1 MAISFPKNNKTSI
14 LIVMNIVHYII
25 GIPPYR
31 HGGAPAYAIDLLKQQ
46 SLCKDIHT
54 SILLPGDISCFNH
67 GSRIKTSK
75 YKIGNIRC
83 YKIINPTVSPLM
95 YGLKKAEY
103 ILADQR
109 KFSRK
114 SLEKYY
120 EDVRPDII
128 HVHTLMGLPKDFLS
142 FMKAKGVKLVITSH
156 DYYGLCPKVNL
167 VDCNGQ
173 ICQDSSGCLCAE
185 CNQFAK
191 PKWLLRGLNST
202 FFLKVKKYL
211 PRSAAKYRNQSNSSH
226 ELVRFSNDADSQFVY
241 LKNYYIDM
249 FSMFDAF
256 HFNSNISK
264 MVYEKSISLPYHE
277 VIPITTGAIN
287 DRRKKKKFGKIVRM
301 AFIAGLGNAK
311 GFPMLKEI
319 LMKFAQNGFS
329 DWCLEVWGGES
340 TGTDEQLNNI
350 EFKGRFSQ
358 SQLSAIYDSIDLV
371 LVPSVWYETF
381 SLVALEAL
389 SFGVPVLMSNHVGA
403 QLLIDK
409 IAPDFIF
416 NGKEELKFKLKNI
429 FCNPQ
434 ILTTFNEKLLNS
446 NIINFSETKH
456 ANDILEFYKRVIKL

>member
-1 MAISFPKNNKTSI
+1 
-14 LIVMNIVHYII
+14 
-25 GIPPYR
+25 
-31 HGGAPAYAIDLLKQQ
+31 
-46 SLCKDIHT
+46 
-54 SILLPGDISCFNH
+54 
-67 GSRIKTSK
+67 
-75 YKIGNIRC
+75 
-83 YKIINPTVSPLM
+83 
-95 YGLKKAEY
+95 
-103 ILADQR
+103 
-109 KFSRK
+109 
-114 SLEKYY
+114 
-120 EDVRPDII
+120 
-128 HVHTLMGLPKDFLS
+128 
-142 FMKAKGVKLVITSH
+142 
-156 DYYGLCPKVNL
+156 
-167 VDCNGQ
+167 
-173 ICQDSSGCLCAE
+173 
-185 CNQFAK
+185 
-191 PKWLLRGLNST
+191 
-202 FFLKVKKYL
+202 
-211 PRSAAKYRNQSNSSH
+211 
-226 ELVRFSNDADSQFVY
+226 
-241 LKNYYIDM
+241 M

-264 MVYEKSISLPYHE
+264 MVYEKSISLPYYE

-319 LMKFAQNGFS
+319 LMEFAQNGFS